1 MEISRTPKKEL
12 NKENLRKRHHEVV
25 NYNDAFARIYDSIM
39 SRVPYRFWFEFL
51 KILLRFHGQE
61 KPERVLELACGTG
74 SMMEHFLAEGS
85 LVTGIDR
92 SEPMLVEAREK
103 LNDYRNRLS
112 LIQADIR
119 DFTVENNFD
128 LIYSIFDSLN
138 YLLTEEDLFKTF
150 QSARKCLNSGG
161 VLIFDYNTCSR
172 LESIESGYLTFSG
185 DNYHCIWQ
193 DIARPAQ
200 CSWKVKLSITFE
212 DRPGVFQELHQE
224 KAFPLETISELL
236 RQAGFPRVLCYG
248 PARLRRGKES
258 HNRVYF
264 IAGSR
269 ELEPVSLS
277 ERIGCHLRWSWQL
290 FKHHYLNFK

>member
-1 MEISRTPKKEL
+1 MEKSRIPKEEL
-12 NKENLRKRHHEVV
+12 NKENLQKKHPEVV
-25 NYNDAFARIYDSIM
+25 NYNDAFARIYDRVM

-51 KILLRFHGQE
+51 KTLLRYHGQE

-74 SMMEHFLAEGS
+74 SMMEHFLEQGS

-103 LNDYRNRLS
+103 LKDYRNRRS

-119 DFTVENNFD
+119 DFTVGNNFD

-138 YLLTEEDLFKTF
+138 YLLTEEDLFQTF
-150 QSARKCLNSGG
+150 QSARNCLKSGG
-161 VLIFDYNTCSR
+161 VFIFDYNTCSR

-200 CSWKVKLSITFE
+200 CSWQVKLSITFE

-224 KAFPLETISELL
+224 KAFPLKTISQLL
-236 RQAGFPRVLCYG
+236 EQAGFSRVFFYG

-269 ELEPVSLS
+269 ELEPGSLS
-277 ERIGCHLRWSWQL
+277 ERIGCHFRWSWQVL
-290 FKHHYLNFK
+290 KQHYLNFR